1 MGSYNTAVITTV
13 GQALLTSVIG
23 AQGTMTFT
31 KLQTSSYG
39 YASGTDLS
47 ALTSLNNVEQEESVT
62 AGVIDS
68 THIYANALISNT
80 GVSTE
85 YNANTLGI
93 FASDGVNEVLFAVST
108 AVTPDVIPV
117 DLGGTPSTYKYKFT
131 LAVSSTSDITIT
143 STSDIDATDVSYDN
157 TASGLNATNV
167 QTAIDEVNSSIGS
180 IVTDL
185 RTRSKRLYEGFLNTN
200 QSANVTIP
208 SGGNYLVVA
217 GDLNGTDYKM
227 NAWLVS
233 VIGTPSNGRHTI
245 FKFVNEAQKATISFS
260 SNTTLVLSTTDAN
273 GTEFTV
279 TQL

>member
-1 MGSYNTAVITTV
+1 MSNTHNATGLYNPDGSVTFYGNTDGGGSSSSSAITAT
-13 GQALLTSVIG
+13 
-23 AQGTMTFT
+23 
-31 KLQTSSYG
+31 Y
-39 YASGTDLS
+39 
-47 ALTSLNNVEQEESVT
+47 EESP
-62 AGVIDS
+62 A
-68 THIYANALISNT
+68 IYAHAIDDILYYNNKFYDVTSAIAIGDTLTVSSGLIEGNISERA
-80 GVSTE
+80 GGMSYEVF
-85 YNANTLGI
+85 GI
-93 FASDGVNEVLFAVST
+93 PGGGS
-108 AVTPDVIPV
+108 
-117 DLGGTPSTYKYKFT
+117 GGTVI
-131 LAVSSTSDITIT
+131 AD
-143 STSDIDATDVSYDN
+143 DVSYDN
-157 TASGLNATNV
+157 TSSGLTATNV
-167 QTAIDEVNSSIGS
+167 QDAIDEVNSSIGS

-208 SGGNYLVVA
+208 SRGNYLVVA